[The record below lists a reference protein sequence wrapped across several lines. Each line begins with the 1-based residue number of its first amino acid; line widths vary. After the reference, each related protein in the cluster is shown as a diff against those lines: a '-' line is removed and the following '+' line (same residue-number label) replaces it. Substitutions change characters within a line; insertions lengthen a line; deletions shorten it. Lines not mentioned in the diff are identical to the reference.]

1 MAIAET
7 TEKRSEKVKALQG
20 WHQAKE
26 EAMRFNRNLLQY
38 AASIA
43 AVFGIAAGSSGI
55 LAVADSLART
65 GEENQWV
72 LAILAVIGLSLVITA
87 LLAVLL
93 VDAFRRR
100 GAAERE
106 VGNQLARL
114 IRLDPDHFM
123 PAKEA

>member
-7 TEKRSEKVKALQG
+7 TEQRSERVKTLQG

-26 EAMRFNRNLLQY
+26 EAMRYNRNLLQY

-43 AVFGIAAGSSGI
+43 AVFGVAAGSSGI
-55 LAVADSLART
+55 LAVADSLAKS
-65 GEENQWV
+65 GEPNQWIP
-72 LAILAVIGLSLVITA
+72 AILALVGFFLAIA
-87 LLAVLL
+87 AMLAVFLFG
-93 VDAFRRR
+93 AFRRR

-106 VGNQLARL
+106 VDSHLARL
-114 IRLDPDHFM
+114 IELDPDHFM